1 MGKREKTVTIYRL
14 DHPEVEF
21 AEPAAESGVIHNFT
35 EYNQDG
41 FPVLDIDYDSMGEM
55 EQQTLNVWNGNL
67 LVESKVMQADHE
79 ISEWKTF
86 EYSEDGK
93 LLFEK
98 LHYLDGSVD
107 TTHYQYDE
115 QGKLLSK
122 TTINADDETES
133 KTVYHYSEGLLSEE
147 ITFNE
152 QEEIIQRQQ
161 HVYHT
166 DGKPSESVVEIFDD
180 GKKTWRKHIF
190 DEEGNRIK
198 TLRYNH
204 KDQLVGINRYFYESG
219 QLVKIEDEDQFRQHL
234 VEMSY
239 DAQGNVLMQLEK
251 DKDENLISSVYRT
264 FSEDGKPLFS
274 RVFMAGQGLRADQ
287 DYLLTYVYEFF
298 D

>member
-93 LLFEK
+93 NCFLKNFTIWTDLWIRLIISMMSRENYF
-98 LHYLDGSVD
+98 
-107 TTHYQYDE
+107 Q
-115 QGKLLSK
+115 K

-180 GKKTWRKHIF
+180 GKKT
-190 DEEGNRIK
+190 
-198 TLRYNH
+198 
-204 KDQLVGINRYFYESG
+204 
-219 QLVKIEDEDQFRQHL
+219 
-234 VEMSY
+234 
-239 DAQGNVLMQLEK
+239 A
-251 DKDENLISSVYRT
+251 
-264 FSEDGKPLFS
+264 
-274 RVFMAGQGLRADQ
+274 
-287 DYLLTYVYEFF
+287 
-298 D
+298 